1 MDERER
7 EIRKRLQPGGFP
19 AEAEALTAMRY
30 LVSLLDQ
37 EREYSIWKHVS
48 ERLVDALTE
57 LLAFAEG
64 TEDYLMMEDTP
75 EEIRKAAPTPTKPP
89 GPFEEKATPPNGH

>member
-7 EIRKRLQPGGFP
+7 QIRKRLQPGGFP

-75 EEIRKAAPTPTKPP
+75 EEIRKARAILNKAA
-89 GPFEEKATPPNGH
+89 GAFEGRATPPE